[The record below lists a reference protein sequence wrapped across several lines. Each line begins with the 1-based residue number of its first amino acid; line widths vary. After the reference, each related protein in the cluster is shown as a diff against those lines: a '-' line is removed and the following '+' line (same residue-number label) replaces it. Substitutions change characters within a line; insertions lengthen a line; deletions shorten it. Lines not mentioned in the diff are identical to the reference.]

1 MQSSQSPD
9 PTRGQLERTL
19 SQRIQALYRT
29 QLGHRPDKVTC
40 NILGEKLMIVLEE
53 AITQAEQLLSSA
65 GREDLAEQV
74 HFDLDKALQP
84 QLAELIEE
92 VLGVSVTDL
101 LSDAKLETGRTGMI
115 AILEAEPQVRE
126 PSAKAKLR
134 KQTPY
139 DLGAAEA

>member
-1 MQSSQSPD
+1 MQSSQSSD

-29 QLGHRPDKVTC
+29 QLGHRPNKVTC

-53 AITQAEQLLSSA
+53 AITQAEQLLSST

-84 QLAELIEE
+84 QLTDLIEE

-101 LSDAKLETGRTGMI
+101 MSDAKLETGRTGMI
-115 AILEAEPQVRE
+115 VILEAEPQVRE
-126 PSAKAKLR
+126 PAAKTKLK
-134 KQTPY
+134 KQTAY
-139 DLGAAEA
+139 DLDAAEA